1 VLNPSVADRPAPI
14 PQALVELWELVVAY
28 FKQETAEPLKS
39 LGRVIGL
46 GVAGSLLIGFG
57 VIFVGVGILRLIQGE
72 TTIFDGN
79 WSFVPYLI
87 VVVVMIG
94 IAGLSYRLA
103 ARPKDEAA

>member
-1 VLNPSVADRPAPI
+1 LPRPRDYDLNRPVPERPPPL
-14 PQALVELWELVVAY
+14 PQAAAELWDLVVAY

-79 WSFVPYLI
+79 RSFVPYLI

-94 IAGLSYRLA
+94 IAGLL
-103 ARPKDEAA
+103 